1 MPLLSPQSPVPLRVP
16 FLSTAA
22 PEIFHLETAPAEKK
36 FRRSVRNNPV
46 QRFFFQPIEA
56 ARDLGMRI
64 LRDQI
69 EMQILINVAEE
80 RECC

>member
-1 MPLLSPQSPVPLRVP
+1 M
-16 FLSTAA
+16 AA
-22 PEIFHLETAPAEKK
+22 EISHLEMLRRKQEL
-36 FRRSVRNNPV
+36 RRSIRNNPV
-46 QRFFFQPIEA
+46 QRFFFQPIET
-56 ARDLGMRI
+56 ARDLTVRI